1 MEEPMT
7 DSVLVQEHR
16 CGGGRIGHLTLNV
29 PKTLNSLTLDMVDV
43 ISDCLDSWASDDD
56 VVAVFIDGSGEK
68 AFCAGGDV
76 AALRESSLATPGGP
90 CEYAETFFAREYAM
104 NYRLHTYPKPVV
116 CWGQGVVMGGGL
128 GILAACSHPIV
139 GERTRIAMPEITI
152 ALFPD
157 VGGSWFLNRMP
168 GHVGRFLALT
178 AVHIN
183 GVDAV
188 DVGLANYFL
197 AASQHQQVLD
207 ALIALEWPN
216 DNAARHARASELLRG
231 LGSDAERPPA
241 QVMPHK
247 ATIDQLMAG
256 EDLASI
262 AQRLLAW
269 EGEDVWLTRA
279 RDGFAHGSKLAA
291 SWIFRQLNLTRDADL
306 KTVFESE
313 AQLGANIMRYPEFA
327 EGVRALLIEKDRN
340 PQWEFAAVDDV
351 PAELLDRFFAPAP
364 GAPSVDFVEYGA

>member
-1 MEEPMT
+1 
-7 DSVLVQEHR
+7 
-16 CGGGRIGHLTLNV
+16 
-29 PKTLNSLTLDMVDV
+29 
-43 ISDCLDSWASDDD
+43 
-56 VVAVFIDGSGEK
+56 
-68 AFCAGGDV
+68 
-76 AALRESSLATPGGP
+76 
-90 CEYAETFFAREYAM
+90 
-104 NYRLHTYPKPVV
+104 
-116 CWGQGVVMGGGL
+116 
-128 GILAACSHPIV
+128 
-139 GERTRIAMPEITI
+139 
-152 ALFPD
+152 
-157 VGGSWFLNRMP
+157 
-168 GHVGRFLALT
+168 
-178 AVHIN
+178 
-183 GVDAV
+183 
-188 DVGLANYFL
+188 
-197 AASQHQQVLD
+197 
-207 ALIALEWPN
+207 
-216 DNAARHARASELLRG
+216 
-231 LGSDAERPPA
+231 
-241 QVMPHK
+241 
-247 ATIDQLMAG
+247 MAG